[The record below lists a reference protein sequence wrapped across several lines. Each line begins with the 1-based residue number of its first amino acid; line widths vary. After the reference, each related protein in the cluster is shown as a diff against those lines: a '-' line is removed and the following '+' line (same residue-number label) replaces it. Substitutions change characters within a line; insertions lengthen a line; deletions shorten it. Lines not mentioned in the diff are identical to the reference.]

1 MYLDLQLE
9 NGNGPKFISM
19 GIDENTSAKAFLKLF
34 AQSSSLPNKS
44 VDVVP
49 VLRADDVSRSFLN
62 TIKTE
67 NDRLKSS
74 NNGDDVQIRLTD
86 PVEYVPSNYP
96 KSDAMQIISN
106 LGMRLAM
113 SEKNTV
119 VFLISSDTLPY
130 LIDMS
135 RLNKELRERKWVI
148 KGNINAC
155 RGRQLKCQSF

>member
-1 MYLDLQLE
+1 MYVDLQLE
-9 NGNGPKFISM
+9 NGNGPEFISM

-62 TIKTE
+62 TIKIE
-67 NDRLKSS
+67 NDRLRSN

-148 KGNINAC
+148 RGNEI
-155 RGRQLKCQSF
+155 

>member
-1 MYLDLQLE
+1 
-9 NGNGPKFISM
+9 M
-19 GIDENTSAKAFLKLF
+19 GIDDNTSAKAFLKLF

-67 NDRLKSS
+67 NDKLRSN

-135 RLNKELRERKWVI
+135 RLNKELRERKWIIRGKVI
-148 KGNINAC
+148 
-155 RGRQLKCQSF
+155 

>member
-1 MYLDLQLE
+1 MYLDVQLE
-9 NGNGPKFISM
+9 NGNGPEFISM

-34 AQSSSLPNKS
+34 AQSSFLPNKS

-67 NDRLKSS
+67 NDRLRSN
-74 NNGDDVQIRLTD
+74 NNGDDVQIRFTD

-148 KGNINAC
+148 RGNVI
-155 RGRQLKCQSF
+155 

>member
-9 NGNGPKFISM
+9 NGNGPEFISM

-34 AQSSSLPNKS
+34 VQSSSLPNKS

-49 VLRADDVSRSFLN
+49 VLRADDVSRSFLT
-62 TIKTE
+62 TIKAE
-67 NDRLKSS
+67 NERLRSN

-148 KGNINAC
+148 
-155 RGRQLKCQSF
+155 RGKLI

>member
-148 KGNINAC
+148 
-155 RGRQLKCQSF
+155 RGKVI

>member
-1 MYLDLQLE
+1 M
-9 NGNGPKFISM
+9 
-19 GIDENTSAKAFLKLF
+19 
-34 AQSSSLPNKS
+34 
-44 VDVVP
+44 DVVP

-67 NDRLKSS
+67 NDRLRS
-74 NNGDDVQIRLTD
+74 NNNGEDVQIRLTD

-148 KGNINAC
+148 
-155 RGRQLKCQSF
+155 RGKLI

>member
-1 MYLDLQLE
+1 M
-9 NGNGPKFISM
+9 
-19 GIDENTSAKAFLKLF
+19 
-34 AQSSSLPNKS
+34 
-44 VDVVP
+44 
-49 VLRADDVSRSFLN
+49 
-62 TIKTE
+62 
-67 NDRLKSS
+67 
-74 NNGDDVQIRLTD
+74 NGDDVQIRLTD

-135 RLNKELRERKWVI
+135 RLNEELRERKWVI
-148 KGNINAC
+148 
-155 RGRQLKCQSF
+155 RGKVI

>member
-1 MYLDLQLE
+1 MYIGLQLE
-9 NGNGPKFISM
+9 NGNGPEFISM

-44 VDVVP
+44 VGVVP

-67 NDRLKSS
+67 NDRLRSN
-74 NNGDDVQIRLTD
+74 NNGDDVQIRLTA

-148 KGNINAC
+148 
-155 RGRQLKCQSF
+155 RGKVI

>member
-1 MYLDLQLE
+1 MFLDLQLDD
-9 NGNGPKFISM
+9 GNGPEFISM
-19 GIDENTSAKAFLKLF
+19 GMNENTSAKAFLELF

-119 VFLISSDTLPY
+119 VFLISSDTLPC

-135 RLNKELRERKWVI
+135 RLNKELRERKWIIRGKVI
-148 KGNINAC
+148 
-155 RGRQLKCQSF
+155 

>member
-9 NGNGPKFISM
+9 NGNGPEFISM
-19 GIDENTSAKAFLKLF
+19 GIDDNTSAKAFLKLF

-67 NDRLKSS
+67 NDKLRSN

-135 RLNKELRERKWVI
+135 RLNKELRERKWIIRGKVI
-148 KGNINAC
+148 
-155 RGRQLKCQSF
+155 

>member
-9 NGNGPKFISM
+9 NGNGPEFISM

-67 NDRLKSS
+67 NDRFRSN

-119 VFLISSDTLPY
+119 VFLITSDTLPY

-135 RLNKELRERKWVI
+135 RLNEELRERKWVI
-148 KGNINAC
+148 
-155 RGRQLKCQSF
+155 RGKVI

>member
-9 NGNGPKFISM
+9 NGKGPEFISM

-34 AQSSSLPNKS
+34 AQSSSLPHKS

-67 NDRLKSS
+67 NDKLRSN

-135 RLNKELRERKWVI
+135 RLNEELRERKWVI
-148 KGNINAC
+148 
-155 RGRQLKCQSF
+155 RGKVI

>member
-1 MYLDLQLE
+1 
-9 NGNGPKFISM
+9 M
-19 GIDENTSAKAFLKLF
+19 GIDDNTSAKAFLKLF

-67 NDRLKSS
+67 NDKLRSN

-148 KGNINAC
+148 
-155 RGRQLKCQSF
+155 RGKVI

>member
-9 NGNGPKFISM
+9 NGNGPEFISM
-19 GIDENTSAKAFLKLF
+19 GIDDNTSAKAFLKLF

-67 NDRLKSS
+67 NDRLRS
-74 NNGDDVQIRLTD
+74 NMNGDDVQIRLTD

-135 RLNKELRERKWVI
+135 RLNEELRERKWVI
-148 KGNINAC
+148 
-155 RGRQLKCQSF
+155 RGKVI

>member
-9 NGNGPKFISM
+9 NGNGPEFISM

-44 VDVVP
+44 MDVVP

-67 NDRLKSS
+67 NDKLRSN

-119 VFLISSDTLPY
+119 VFLITSDTLPY

-135 RLNKELRERKWVI
+135 RLNEELRERKWVI
-148 KGNINAC
+148 
-155 RGRQLKCQSF
+155 RGKVI

>member
-1 MYLDLQLE
+1 MFLDLQLDD
-9 NGNGPKFISM
+9 GNGPEFISM
-19 GIDENTSAKAFLKLF
+19 GMNENTSAKAFLELF

-67 NDRLKSS
+67 NDRLRSN

-96 KSDAMQIISN
+96 KSDAMQIISD

-113 SEKNTV
+113 SEKNAV
-119 VFLISSDTLPY
+119 VFLISSDTLPH

-148 KGNINAC
+148 
-155 RGRQLKCQSF
+155 RGKVI

>member
-1 MYLDLQLE
+1 MYVDLQLE
-9 NGNGPKFISM
+9 NGNGPEFISM
-19 GIDENTSAKAFLKLF
+19 GIDDNTSAKAFLNLF

-67 NDRLKSS
+67 NDRLRS
-74 NNGDDVQIRLTD
+74 NDNGDDVQIRLTD

-148 KGNINAC
+148 
-155 RGRQLKCQSF
+155 RGKVI

>member
-9 NGNGPKFISM
+9 NGNGPEFISM
-19 GIDENTSAKAFLKLF
+19 GIDDNTSAKAFLKLF

-67 NDRLKSS
+67 NDRLRS
-74 NNGDDVQIRLTD
+74 NNNGEDVQIRLTD

-148 KGNINAC
+148 
-155 RGRQLKCQSF
+155 RGKLI

>member
-1 MYLDLQLE
+1 MYFDLRLE
-9 NGNGPKFISM
+9 SGNGPDFISM

-67 NDRLKSS
+67 NDKLRSN

-148 KGNINAC
+148 
-155 RGRQLKCQSF
+155 RGKVI

>member
-1 MYLDLQLE
+1 
-9 NGNGPKFISM
+9 M
-19 GIDENTSAKAFLKLF
+19 GIDDNTSAKAFLKLF

-148 KGNINAC
+148 
-155 RGRQLKCQSF
+155 RGKVI

>member
-9 NGNGPKFISM
+9 NGNGPEFISM

-44 VDVVP
+44 MDVVP

-67 NDRLKSS
+67 NDKLRS
-74 NNGDDVQIRLTD
+74 NNKGDDVQIRLTD

-148 KGNINAC
+148 
-155 RGRQLKCQSF
+155 RGKVI

>member
-1 MYLDLQLE
+1 MYIGLQLE
-9 NGNGPKFISM
+9 NGNGPEFISM

-34 AQSSSLPNKS
+34 AQSSFLPNKS
-44 VDVVP
+44 MDVVP

-67 NDRLKSS
+67 NDRLRSN
-74 NNGDDVQIRLTD
+74 NNGDDVQIRLTA

-148 KGNINAC
+148 
-155 RGRQLKCQSF
+155 RGKFI

>member
-1 MYLDLQLE
+1 MYIGLQLE
-9 NGNGPKFISM
+9 NGNGPEFISM

-34 AQSSSLPNKS
+34 AQSSFLPNKS
-44 VDVVP
+44 MDVVP

-67 NDRLKSS
+67 NDRLRSN
-74 NNGDDVQIRLTD
+74 NNGDDVQIRLTA

-148 KGNINAC
+148 
-155 RGRQLKCQSF
+155 RGKVI

>member
-1 MYLDLQLE
+1 MFLDLQLDD
-9 NGNGPKFISM
+9 GNGPEFISM
-19 GIDENTSAKAFLKLF
+19 GMNENTSAKAFLELF

-130 LIDMS
+130 LIDIS
-135 RLNKELRERKWVI
+135 RLNEELRERKWVI
-148 KGNINAC
+148 
-155 RGRQLKCQSF
+155 RGKVI

>member
-1 MYLDLQLE
+1 MFLDLQLDD
-9 NGNGPKFISM
+9 GNGPEFISM
-19 GIDENTSAKAFLKLF
+19 GMNENTSAKAFLELF

-67 NDRLKSS
+67 NDRLRSN

-135 RLNKELRERKWVI
+135 RLNEELRERKWVI
-148 KGNINAC
+148 
-155 RGRQLKCQSF
+155 RGKVI

>member
-1 MYLDLQLE
+1 MFLDLQLDD
-9 NGNGPKFISM
+9 GNGPEFISM
-19 GIDENTSAKAFLKLF
+19 GMNENTSAKAFLELF

-135 RLNKELRERKWVI
+135 RLNEELRERKWVI
-148 KGNINAC
+148 
-155 RGRQLKCQSF
+155 RGKVIYRLIE

>member
-1 MYLDLQLE
+1 MFLDLQLDD
-9 NGNGPKFISM
+9 GNGPEFISM
-19 GIDENTSAKAFLKLF
+19 GMNENTSAKAFLELF

>member
-1 MYLDLQLE
+1 
-9 NGNGPKFISM
+9 M
-19 GIDENTSAKAFLKLF
+19 GMNENTSAKAFLELF

-67 NDRLKSS
+67 NDRFRSN

-135 RLNKELRERKWVI
+135 RLNEELRERKWVI
-148 KGNINAC
+148 
-155 RGRQLKCQSF
+155 RGKVI

>member
-9 NGNGPKFISM
+9 NGNGPEFISM

-34 AQSSSLPNKS
+34 AQSSFLPNKS

-67 NDRLKSS
+67 NDRLRSN

-148 KGNINAC
+148 
-155 RGRQLKCQSF
+155 RGKVI

>member
-1 MYLDLQLE
+1 
-9 NGNGPKFISM
+9 M

-34 AQSSSLPNKS
+34 AQSSSLPHKS

-67 NDRLKSS
+67 NNRLRS
-74 NNGDDVQIRLTD
+74 NNKGDDVQIRLTD
-86 PVEYVPSNYP
+86 PFEYVPSNYP

-119 VFLISSDTLPY
+119 VFLITSDTLPY

-135 RLNKELRERKWVI
+135 RLNEELRERKWVI
-148 KGNINAC
+148 
-155 RGRQLKCQSF
+155 RGKVI

>member
-1 MYLDLQLE
+1 MYLGLQLE
-9 NGNGPKFISM
+9 NGNGPEFISM

-34 AQSSSLPNKS
+34 AQSSSLPHKS

-67 NDRLKSS
+67 NKRLRS
-74 NNGDDVQIRLTD
+74 NNKGDDVQIRLTD

-135 RLNKELRERKWVI
+135 RLNEELRERKWVI
-148 KGNINAC
+148 
-155 RGRQLKCQSF
+155 RGKVI

>member
-1 MYLDLQLE
+1 
-9 NGNGPKFISM
+9 M
-19 GIDENTSAKAFLKLF
+19 GIDDNTSAKAFLKLF

-67 NDRLKSS
+67 NDKLRSN

-155 RGRQLKCQSF
+155 RGRQLKCQSLSTLIYLIYN

>member
-1 MYLDLQLE
+1 MYLDLRLE
-9 NGNGPKFISM
+9 SGNGPEFISM

-67 NDRLKSS
+67 NDRFRSN

-148 KGNINAC
+148 
-155 RGRQLKCQSF
+155 RGKVI

>member
-1 MYLDLQLE
+1 MFLDLQLDD
-9 NGNGPKFISM
+9 GNGPEFISM
-19 GIDENTSAKAFLKLF
+19 GMNENTSAKAFLELF

-67 NDRLKSS
+67 NDRLRSN

-96 KSDAMQIISN
+96 KSDAMQIISD

-113 SEKNTV
+113 SEKNAV
-119 VFLISSDTLPY
+119 VFLISSDTLPH

-148 KGNINAC
+148 RGNVI
-155 RGRQLKCQSF
+155 

>member
-9 NGNGPKFISM
+9 NGNGPEFISM

-67 NDRLKSS
+67 NDKLRSN

-148 KGNINAC
+148 
-155 RGRQLKCQSF
+155 RGKVI

>member
-1 MYLDLQLE
+1 MYIGLQLE
-9 NGNGPKFISM
+9 NGNGPEFISM
-19 GIDENTSAKAFLKLF
+19 GIDENTSAKALLKLF
-34 AQSSSLPNKS
+34 AQSSFLPNKS

-67 NDRLKSS
+67 NDRLMSY

-148 KGNINAC
+148 
-155 RGRQLKCQSF
+155 RGKVI

>member
-9 NGNGPKFISM
+9 NGNGPEFISM

-67 NDRLKSS
+67 NNRLRS
-74 NNGDDVQIRLTD
+74 NNKGDDVQIRLTD

-135 RLNKELRERKWVI
+135 RLNEELRERKWVI
-148 KGNINAC
+148 
-155 RGRQLKCQSF
+155 RGKVI

>member
-9 NGNGPKFISM
+9 NGNGPEFISM

-34 AQSSSLPNKS
+34 AQSSFLPNKS

-67 NDRLKSS
+67 NDRLRS
-74 NNGDDVQIRLTD
+74 NDNGDDVQIRLTD

-148 KGNINAC
+148 
-155 RGRQLKCQSF
+155 RGKVI

>member
-1 MYLDLQLE
+1 MFLDLQLDD
-9 NGNGPKFISM
+9 GNGPEFISM
-19 GIDENTSAKAFLKLF
+19 GMNENTSAKAFLELF

-67 NDRLKSS
+67 NDRLRSN

-96 KSDAMQIISN
+96 KSDAMQIISD

-113 SEKNTV
+113 SEKNAV
-119 VFLISSDTLPY
+119 VFLISSDTLPH

>member
-1 MYLDLQLE
+1 MYVNLQLE
-9 NGNGPKFISM
+9 NGNGPGFISM
-19 GIDENTSAKAFLKLF
+19 GMDEHTSAKAFLKLF
-34 AQSSSLPNKS
+34 AQSNSLPNKS

-49 VLRADDVSRSFLN
+49 VLKSDTLSRSFLN
-62 TIKTE
+62 TIKIE
-67 NDRLKSS
+67 NDKLKSS
-74 NNGDDVQIRLTD
+74 NNGEDVQIRLTD

-113 SEKNTV
+113 SEKNAV
-119 VFLISSDTLPY
+119 VFLISSDTLPH

-148 KGNINAC
+148 RGNVI
-155 RGRQLKCQSF
+155 